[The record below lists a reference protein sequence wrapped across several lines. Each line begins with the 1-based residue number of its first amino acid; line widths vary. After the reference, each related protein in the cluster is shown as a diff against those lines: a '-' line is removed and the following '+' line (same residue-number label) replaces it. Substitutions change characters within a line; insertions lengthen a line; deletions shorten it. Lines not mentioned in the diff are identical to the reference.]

1 MNSKLLV
8 VVLILSGGMF
18 SSDIDDNEEEKPE
31 SVVMNNRI
39 SELFSDRYDIGTYL
53 SICDK
58 LMYVNGQFY
67 SEQDVAGCRE
77 SVHIHY
83 EEEMNRFDRPD
94 FEFFTVGK
102 TEYRAK
108 YSEDIYKIDLF
119 GIYCNGNSLTDIVM
133 DSKKCSTE
141 DIGSLYMAK
150 HSASGEW
157 GYAGKGF
164 ETTNGKYLKVV
175 RP

>member
-8 VVLILSGGMF
+8 VILILSGGMF

-31 SVVMNNRI
+31 SVVMNNI

-119 GIYCNGNSLTDIVM
+119 GI
-133 DSKKCSTE
+133 
-141 DIGSLYMAK
+141 
-150 HSASGEW
+150 
-157 GYAGKGF
+157 
-164 ETTNGKYLKVV
+164 
-175 RP
+175 

>member
-8 VVLILSGGMF
+8 VILILSGGMF

-67 SEQDVAGCRE
+67 SEQDVACCR
-77 SVHIHY
+77 
-83 EEEMNRFDRPD
+83 
-94 FEFFTVGK
+94 
-102 TEYRAK
+102 
-108 YSEDIYKIDLF
+108 
-119 GIYCNGNSLTDIVM
+119 
-133 DSKKCSTE
+133 
-141 DIGSLYMAK
+141 
-150 HSASGEW
+150 
-157 GYAGKGF
+157 
-164 ETTNGKYLKVV
+164 
-175 RP
+175 